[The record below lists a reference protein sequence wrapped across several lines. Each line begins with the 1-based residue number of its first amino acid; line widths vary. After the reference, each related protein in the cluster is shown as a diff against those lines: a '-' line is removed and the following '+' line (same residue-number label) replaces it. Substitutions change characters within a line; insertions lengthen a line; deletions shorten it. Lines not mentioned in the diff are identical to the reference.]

1 MKLFAIY
8 WINLLL
14 YLLTFTLEAERQE
27 HINKA
32 SGEAAA
38 MIAVADARA
47 RSLQAIAKSLAHT
60 VRAYKIS
67 KSSNLI

>member
-1 MKLFAIY
+1 MYNRIILS
-8 WINLLL
+8 L
-14 YLLTFTLEAERQE
+14 YCIIIIEAERQE

-47 RSLQAIAKSLAHT
+47 RSLQAIAKSLAYA
-60 VRAYKIS
+60 VSIV
-67 KSSNLI
+67 NNI